1 MLTLSGGVLRAS
13 LGSLVGPDP
22 PHPQAQFLSSASSRL
37 PVKSVASSKD
47 ALNLPH
53 PGVLFTKQS
62 CRGVRAS
69 GEQARWKGRGQEAGP
84 KGGDPGENRR
94 LNIFLFKSGG
104 LDN

>member
-1 MLTLSGGVLRAS
+1 MKGDRILKICISKKFPTKGSPLELEIWVTHQGSRAR
-13 LGSLVGPDP
+13 GAP
-22 PHPQAQFLSSASSRL
+22 SAIY
-37 PVKSVASSKD
+37 
-47 ALNLPH
+47 NLPH

-94 LNIFLFKSGG
+94 L
-104 LDN
+104 